1 METCGRLPYFLFIML
16 WSPLVLFSYHFG
28 RHCWVSFTPL
38 VQPDVH
44 CLVYMVNVRLERS
57 FLACRQCHSIF
68 RDFSVNQDVY
78 RSWGVNIQHLIWLF
92 PLSHLKWP
100 NVHPV
105 CLCSILFSTKWISP
119 GDIVGMLLTTQM
131 WMPIEFSYC
140 ALGNNIVLL
149 TATVCGLFKQTSEV
163 CTPAFTQK

>member
-1 METCGRLPYFLFIML
+1 ML

-57 FLACRQCHSIF
+57 FSGLSSVPEHLF
-68 RDFSVNQDVY
+68 RETSVNQDIY
-78 RSWGVNIQHLIWLF
+78 RSWDVNIQHLIWLF
-92 PLSHLKWP
+92 PLSHLKRP

-105 CLCSILFSTKWISP
+105 CLCYILFSTKWISL

-131 WMPIEFSYC
+131 WVPIEFSYC

-149 TATVCGLFKQTSEV
+149 TATVRGLFKQTSEV